1 MCAHCH
7 PSRSPNSPQF
17 ETSQSP
23 SRLRRRSGLSR
34 RVKRRC
40 QRGSVCCTKEKNRL
54 SVDFICL
61 FDSPLDCWSVH
72 GARGGAAP
80 AQLARANA
88 DKPNPPSSS
97 AQTNMHPRLW
107 VFHEANTHSDSSVA
121 FLPLGFSESW
131 NWNDT
136 VLEKRFLI
144 LGFFKER
151 YKVVYTINIAGVS
164 MYKYIQ
170 LEQASSCLS

>member
-1 MCAHCH
+1 MRHDCTVKSTPPFSLRLTSATALLPLTNIISCVIMCVHCH
-7 PSRSPNSPQF
+7 PSRSHRPPPQF

-40 QRGSVCCTKEKNRL
+40 QRGSVCCSKEKNRL

-80 AQLARANA
+80 ALLVRANG
-88 DKPNPPSSS
+88 DKPNPPSGS
-97 AQTNMHPRLW
+97 AQTNVHPHLW
-107 VFHEANTHSDSSVA
+107 VFHEANTHCDSRVTNTIFA
-121 FLPLGFSESW
+121 SW
-131 NWNDT
+131 LFG
-136 VLEKRFLI
+136 VLELK
-144 LGFFKER
+144 
-151 YKVVYTINIAGVS
+151 
-164 MYKYIQ
+164 
-170 LEQASSCLS
+170 